1 MKVLIL
7 ALCVTYVASRDTTS
21 LKWNEWK
28 NTHGKSYAS
37 HEEMKRQLI
46 WEKNLRVVTQ
56 HNYEYDEGLHTY
68 TMAMTK
74 FADLENDEFN
84 TMYLAS
90 MPADRKN
97 ELVCKKQTIDKFAQ
111 NPTTVD
117 WRTQGYVTPVKN
129 QLQCGSCWAFSATG
143 SLEGQHFAK
152 TKKLVSLSE
161 QQLIDC
167 STKQGDLGCGGGYP
181 DWAFAYIN
189 QVGGIESETNY
200 PYEAKNDVC
209 RFNVSEVAATLTGCV
224 DITPDSETQLE
235 KAVGSIGP
243 VSVLIDASHISF
255 QLYGSGIYYEQQC
268 SSSPASLDHGV
279 LAVGYGA
286 DNGQEYW
293 MVKNSWGEGWGKLGG
308 YIKMAKNKN
317 NNCGIATQASYP
329 IV

>member
-1 MKVLIL
+1 MKLLVL
-7 ALCVTYVASRDTTS
+7 ALCVAYVASRDTAS

-37 HEEMKRQLI
+37 HEELKRQLI

-74 FADLENDEFN
+74 FADLENDEFAA
-84 TMYLAS
+84 MYLPR
-90 MPADRKN
+90 MRKDSRN
-97 ELVCKKQTIDKFAQ
+97 GFCSAQ
-111 NPTTVD
+111 PVGGFVENPTSID
-117 WRTQGYVTPVKN
+117 WRTRGYVTPVKN
-129 QLQCGSCWAFSATG
+129 QLQCGSCWAFSTTG

-152 TKKLVSLSE
+152 TKNLVSLSE
-161 QQLIDC
+161 QQLMDC
-167 STKQGDLGCGGGYP
+167 SFKEGDEGCGGGIMDY
-181 DWAFAYIN
+181 AFDYIFLA
-189 QVGGIESETNY
+189 GGVESEADY
-200 PYEAKNDVC
+200 PYEARNDHC
-209 RFNVSEVAATLTGCV
+209 RFDNSSIAATLTGCV
-224 DITPDSETQLE
+224 DVTSGSETQLE

-243 VSVLIDASHISF
+243 VSVAIDASHISF
-255 QLYGSGIYYEQQC
+255 QLYGSGVNYEPMC
-268 SSSPASLDHGV
+268 STTTLDHGV

-286 DNGQEYW
+286 DNGNEYW
-293 MVKNSWGEGWGKLGG
+293 IVKNSWGEGWGKLGG